1 MKRSTTMAV
10 AGAASVLVA
19 AGQLPRMPWE
29 RWAVATRTS
38 LTQMQWPELERLS
51 IAPPRLDAERVAA
64 WIPHFSWSA
73 SWTAGRQTVGAFLS
87 GPWPAVLLGAMG
99 GLLVLFL
106 LSRLLRPADARR
118 RVLDLARR
126 GRPLAGIAR
135 AARLPQDTVRA
146 MLLPPQNLP
155 RLPR

>member
-1 MKRSTTMAV
+1 MKRSTTLAV
-10 AGAASVLVA
+10 AGAAGVLVA

-29 RWAVATRTS
+29 RWAILARTA
-38 LTQMQWPELERLS
+38 LTHVQWPDLERVS
-51 IAPPRLDAERVAA
+51 IAAPRLDAARVTA
-64 WIPHFSWSA
+64 WVPRFDPHVLWSGWRGA
-73 SWTAGRQTVGAFLS
+73 LAAFLS
-87 GPWPAVLLGAMG
+87 GPLPSVLLGMLG

-106 LSRLLRPADARR
+106 LSRLVRPTDARH
-118 RVLDLARR
+118 RVLALARR

-146 MLLPPQNLP
+146 MLAPPQHLP